1 MVKHVGGQEFVG
13 SRFVVGDIG
22 VFSVQ
27 CSVLDNIEV
36 AYVYSVLVG
45 VGWMCVEEII
55 EEGIG
60 GGVALGGG
68 V

>member
-1 MVKHVGGQEFVG
+1 MVKYACVQEFVG
-13 SRFVVGDIG
+13 SRFVIGDVG
-22 VFSVQ
+22 VFPVK
-27 CSVLDNIEV
+27 CGVLDDVEV